1 MTIDDLSTKID
12 AHGKTLDALTNLV
25 DSNAKV
31 LDAHGKTFDIL
42 IKYEDLHKKQFDA
55 QGAKLEA
62 LSADFQQF
70 QKQNAIDHAEVKTC
84 LDKHGKILEGINN
97 MVLKMTL

>member
-42 IKYEDLHKKQFDA
+42 IKHEDLHKKQFDA

-62 LSADFQQF
+62 ITANFQQF
-70 QKQNAIDHAEVKTC
+70 QKQNAIDHAEVKTF
-84 LDKHGKILEGINN
+84 LEKHSTILEGIKN
-97 MVLKMTL
+97 MMLKTTM